1 MDLMNLTVA
10 ALLIVI
16 SSALAQQPPPDPSLT
31 APPTQP
37 ATTQPS
43 ASAEAT
49 RAYFNQVSDVLD
61 RTLSEP
67 AAQAQ
72 PSFYSDSAHKIT
84 TLPKENVDPDVIA
97 WGGTVTLAL
106 TNAANELQTGRE
118 QAESRANGVPTPGVH
133 DANDPNREQE
143 AQVDQQN
150 AQQARRQQAL
160 SEHAAASQRVAQLL
174 ANLQTSRTK
183 VAEQLTQRYGK

>member
-1 MDLMNLTVA
+1 MESVKFTAA

-16 SSALAQQPPPDPSLT
+16 SSALAQQPP
-31 APPTQP
+31 AEPPATQP
-37 ATTQPS
+37 ASTQP
-43 ASAEAT
+43 AGNAQAT
-49 RAYFNQVSDVLD
+49 QAYFSQIGDVLD
-61 RTLSEP
+61 RVLSMP

-72 PSFYSDSAHKIT
+72 PGFYSDSAHKLT
-84 TLPKENVDPDVIA
+84 TLSKENVDPDVIA

-106 TNAANELQTGRE
+106 TNAANELETGQE
-118 QAESRANGVPTPGVH
+118 QAESAANGVPTPGPH
-133 DANDPNREQE
+133 DVNNLNAEQQ

-160 SEHAAASQRVAQLL
+160 SQHAAASQRVAQLL

-183 VAEQLTQRYGK
+183 VAEQITQRYGK